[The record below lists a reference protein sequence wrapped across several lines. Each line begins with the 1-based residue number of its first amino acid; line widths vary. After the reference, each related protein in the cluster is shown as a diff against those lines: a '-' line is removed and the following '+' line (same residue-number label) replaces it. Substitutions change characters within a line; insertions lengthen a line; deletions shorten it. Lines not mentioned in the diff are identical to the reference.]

1 MEKPKNPAKT
11 GTGNM
16 EKPEKP
22 SKNGNESVE
31 LFSRPYP
38 RILYLLG
45 KIPVSIPAFSPTDIW
60 PMGLNVCRPQLTLK
74 AVLLSVATRWRLP
87 L

>member
-38 RILYLLG
+38 RILYG
-45 KIPVSIPAFSPTDIW
+45 KTGKTQQKRERI
-60 PMGLNVCRPQLTLK
+60 R
-74 AVLLSVATRWRLP
+74 
-87 L
+87 